1 MKEENVNAEINF
13 ETGNI
18 ETGNATTGNV
28 GYGNSTTGNVGN
40 VGGSNYATASTGAP
54 AKVSVW
60 TKLKGFLLQD
70 VSEIKLELTP
80 GEQKFVN
87 FWTQDVS
94 VDKVYNFLF
103 QEVKFK

>member
-1 MKEENVNAEINF
+1 MSEERVNAEINF

-18 ETGNATTGNV
+18 ESFGNFNGAEN
-28 GYGNSTTGNVGN
+28 
-40 VGGSNYATASTGAP
+40 ASSAAP

-80 GEQKFVN
+80 GERKFVD
-87 FWTQDVS
+87 FWTQEVTI
-94 VDKVYNFLF
+94 DKAYNFLF
-103 QEVKFK
+103 QEIKFK

>member
-1 MKEENVNAEINF
+1 MNEEKVNAKINF

-18 ETGNATTGNV
+18 EEVNTFEGTTNA
-28 GYGNSTTGNVGN
+28 
-40 VGGSNYATASTGAP
+40 AP

-60 TKLKGFLLQD
+60 TKLKSFLLQD

-80 GEQKFVN
+80 GEKRFVD
-87 FWTQDVS
+87 FWTQDVT

>member
-1 MKEENVNAEINF
+1 MNEEKVNAEINF

-18 ETGNATTGNV
+18 EQVNESENGYANNAS
-28 GYGNSTTGNVGN
+28 ST
-40 VGGSNYATASTGAP
+40 AAP

-80 GEQKFVN
+80 GEQKFVD
-87 FWTQDVS
+87 FWRQEVT